1 MKTRFGKDLRKTRE
15 LFLLHN
21 HTSSHDVDRLCDHSD
36 LWDQSSAK
44 VIKESRVGLMMPRIQ
59 WGKAYNLYGLTCFFF
74 FSHFHFTSFFFFCF
88 FFCFVFFLFRFCGQ
102 VVAPSLPATS
112 PYLQPSSNSCI
123 SPQVLTYCLH
133 VAAAEKEN
141 ENKLPTDLDDIN
153 NHETFC
159 RW

>member
-74 FSHFHFTSFFFFCF
+74 FHTSTSPRFFFFVF
-88 FFCFVFFLFRFCGQ
+88 FFVLFFSFFVFADKSLLH
-102 VVAPSLPATS
+102 PSLLHRLICNHPAT
-112 PYLQPSSNSCI
+112 
-123 SPQVLTYCLH
+123 
-133 VAAAEKEN
+133 VASVRK
-141 ENKLPTDLDDIN
+141 
-153 NHETFC
+153 C
-159 RW
+159 